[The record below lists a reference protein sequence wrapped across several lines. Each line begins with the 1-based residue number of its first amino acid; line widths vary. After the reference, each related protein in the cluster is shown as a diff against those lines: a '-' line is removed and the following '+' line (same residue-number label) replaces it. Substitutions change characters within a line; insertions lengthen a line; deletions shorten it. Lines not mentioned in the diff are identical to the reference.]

1 MIKTIG
7 KALKVMIGG
16 GSSDD
21 GENKDDG
28 PSQEEVIQ
36 KYDEDGQEVP
46 ASKQETGEDKLRQG
60 SKRDRSGNDSPV
72 PNVSEYHKNVI
83 APTRI
88 DEEATKLTVGEHQT
102 RTIFINQWP
111 DRPDIGFL
119 DDVFMN
125 TDVIN
130 DVSIHLSPYRDNEA
144 KDMLEKEWKKA
155 QTAAGE
161 SSSSIINRQE
171 KRRDVEQTK
180 RMLDMVQQS
189 NAKLFD
195 VSVYITLR
203 GEDETQLELATD
215 QIIKKLRTS
224 PAFAKPEVLK
234 RQQMQAFQC
243 VNPIADDKL
252 DYSTEMLGGAIGAM
266 YPFSSTSF
274 IEKEGIDYG
283 IHAGNNSPIIIDRF
297 GKRETGYNQ
306 LTFGKIGSGKSFGT
320 KLEIM
325 RSYISRDNVKI
336 VMLDPLGG
344 FGNVNTALGGD
355 KITVGGSLGIN
366 PLEIHET
373 PENEQDEDVDPYSM
387 TKTKVMD
394 FFEMYFRQRGK
405 ELGDIKGGRGTL
417 ERAIDIAYRRK
428 DIHPDDFESHGNES
442 PTVLDVRDILIE
454 MQEEPGEFARAD
466 SQAKRDHI
474 ENAASEVSIGFEQFS
489 KGGEYSNLAKESEID
504 LRGNDVH
511 YIDLK
516 QREGSGKTG
525 LMMHLLLSEVY
536 EAAKRHDGKTLFAI
550 DEAHILLQ
558 DSKSLDFLELVVR
571 HSRHCDLG
579 INFITQT
586 IEEFYDDPKAE
597 KIAQMCSI
605 KKFHRVETGLDERI
619 RDALNLKPLEEEY
632 IRTAQA
638 GGKDV
643 DYSQALVGVGSEGY
657 MPCLVVASDFEEGL
671 ITFDED
677 ELENREELE
686 ETLQGQEGE
695 ASSIQ

>member
-7 KALKVMIGG
+7 KAIKVIAGGG

-21 GENKDDG
+21 EEDEDG
-28 PSQEEVIQ
+28 PSQEEIIQ
-36 KYDEDGQEVP
+36 KYEDGEEVP
-46 ASKQETGEDKLRQG
+46 DKVDEPEKDKLRQG

-72 PNVSEYHKNVI
+72 PDVSEYHKNVI

-88 DEEATKLTVGEHQT
+88 DEEATKMTVGEHQT

-111 DRPDIGFL
+111 DRPNVGFL

-130 DVSIHLSPYRDNEA
+130 DVSIHLSPYRDDEA
-144 KDMLEKEWKKA
+144 KDMLEKEFKGA
-155 QTAAGE
+155 QVAAE
-161 SSSSIINRQE
+161 ERSSSIINQKE
-171 KRRDVEQTK
+171 KARDLKQTK
-180 RMLDMVQQS
+180 QMLDLVESS
-189 NAKLFD
+189 NAKMFD

-203 GEDETQLELATD
+203 GEDETELELATD

-234 RQQMQAFQC
+234 RQQMEAFQS
-243 VNPIADDKL
+243 VSPIAEDKL
-252 DYSTEMLGGAIGAM
+252 NYSTEMLGGAIGVM

-325 RSYISRDNVKI
+325 RSYIARDDIKI

-373 PENEQDEDVDPYSM
+373 PEDEQDEDVDPYSM

-394 FFEMYFRQRGK
+394 FFDMYFRQRGK
-405 ELGDIKGGRGTL
+405 ELGNIKGGRGTL
-417 ERAIDIAYRRK
+417 ERAIDIAYRQNE
-428 DIHPDDFESHGNES
+428 IYPDDFESHANEA
-442 PTVLDVRDILIE
+442 PTVLDVRDILVE
-454 MQEEPGEFARAD
+454 MQEDPDEFARAD
-466 SQAKRDHI
+466 SSAQREHI
-474 ENAASEVSIGFEQFS
+474 EQAASEVSIAFEQFS
-489 KGGEYSNLAKESEID
+489 EGGEYSNLAKESEID
-504 LRGNDVH
+504 LQGNDVH

-605 KKFHRVETGLDERI
+605 KKFHRVETGLDQDI
-619 RDALNLKPLEEEY
+619 RDALGLKPLEEEY

-638 GGKDV
+638 GGDDV

-677 ELENREELE
+677 ELENRDQLE
-686 ETLQGQEGE
+686 ENLQGGEGS